1 MPGESED
8 RGCESLVVALGFLGD
23 SFFKEEVL
31 DMTAILSDDEVARLV
46 LGSVEKAQFDF
57 VRFTEDYG
65 EYNEIPEG
73 RMILF
78 CEKCWDM
85 IPLSGD
91 LLLHFRERAGVPPDQ
106 VISWKQGMY
115 FNLENC
121 GSDQETVKLVE
132 TGHSFDF

>member
-1 MPGESED
+1 
-8 RGCESLVVALGFLGD
+8 
-23 SFFKEEVL
+23 
-31 DMTAILSDDEVARLV
+31 MTAILSDDEVARLV

-57 VRFTEDYG
+57 VAFTEDYG

-73 RMILF
+73 RMILV